1 MKQLCEEAFEHYDR
15 WENTEMKTNSK
26 YVQTKLEMKSIGAQ
40 TDISHWV
47 FSLIPKDSSTQ
58 INDIGELIFK
68 PEENTETESEYSD
81 HCMSCN
87 KSDMTIYDQ
96 AVVTAWKKENNNIKQ
111 ISQFSLCSC
120 HHWSFYWLDVLV
132 ILSKPN

>member
-15 WENTEMKTNSK
+15 WENTEMKSNSK

-40 TDISHWV
+40 TDISHSV

-68 PEENTETESEYSD
+68 PEENTETEREYSD
-81 HCMSCN
+81 HYMSCKN
-87 KSDMTIYDQ
+87 
-96 AVVTAWKKENNNIKQ
+96 Q
-111 ISQFSLCSC
+111 I
-120 HHWSFYWLDVLV
+120 
-132 ILSKPN
+132 